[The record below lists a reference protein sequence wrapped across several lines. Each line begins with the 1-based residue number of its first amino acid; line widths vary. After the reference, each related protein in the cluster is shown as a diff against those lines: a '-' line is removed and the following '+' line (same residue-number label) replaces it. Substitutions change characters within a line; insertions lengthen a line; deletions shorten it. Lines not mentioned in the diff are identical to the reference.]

1 MKIVRSKYL
10 EIHCYGDFERITV
23 QRYLDKQCVYPN
35 PKYDKAVKRK
45 KITGYITE
53 TQYVKTYKV
62 EKLKNGTTIFK
73 VLKANRTVFVDVV
86 NNLGLK
92 VDEIVDERICVPARM
107 ACHVKPRDKIQ
118 EQAIKDV
125 VNNEWNYGVL
135 SAPPA
140 AGKSYMAINIACQYK
155 VKTLIVVDM
164 YLLAEQFL
172 ETIHKFTKVHDT
184 RIGIV
189 QGKNRDIENKDII
202 IATAQTL
209 SKDTKLL
216 KELSKFI
223 SFLIIDEVQI
233 ASCDMI
239 QKIVKELVPKY
250 QLGLS
255 GTPYRD
261 DGMDF
266 LIRESVGPII
276 HKANRKDLVDAGSMV
291 TPILRPIFIK
301 DDEMFEKYN
310 LNDEVDFRTVVDEY
324 YNNPKVIDKVTNIM
338 LHHLKNEDSQL
349 AICKEKTMVNEYYK
363 SLLLKIR
370 PSIIKDVEKYNK
382 RIIKEYHNKIEE
394 INNTDILKVVPR
406 KEKNSYEKGHTR
418 LSTLEKYYSDKLQE
432 YKEKEITK
440 IINKIEK
447 LQKKEWFE
455 SDYILEQED
464 LKVIRIITG
473 ELSSVKR
480 NQLID
485 ETNNNEVKILITTN
499 VFDKGLSINR
509 LNIEYLL
516 FSTRERNATVQRVGR
531 CGRAFPNKPTSI
543 IYDIIYDHY
552 MSCFQFYNRKGD
564 CRLSAHQGFTKIHP
578 SIEYFKQF
586 LMNRFKDEPFN
597 DKAKWEEVKNK
608 YIIDINA

>member
-23 QRYLDKQCVYPN
+23 QRYLDKQCIYPN

-53 TQYVKTYKV
+53 TQYVKTYKA
-62 EKLKNGTTIFK
+62 EKLKNGITVFK
-73 VLKANRTVFVDVV
+73 VLKANRTVFVDVI

-107 ACHVKPRDKIQ
+107 ACHAKPRDKMQ

-125 VNNEWNYGVL
+125 INNEWNYGIL
-135 SAPPA
+135 SASPA
-140 AGKSYMAINIACQYK
+140 FGKTYCAIDIMCRLK

-164 YLLAEQFL
+164 SLLIEQFL
-172 ETIHKFTKVHDT
+172 ESIHKFTKVHDT
-184 RIGIV
+184 RIGII
-189 QGKNRDIENKDII
+189 KAKDRDIENKDII

-209 SKDTKLL
+209 SKDEKLL
-216 KELSKFI
+216 KQLSKFI

-261 DGMDF
+261 DGMNF
-266 LIRESVGPII
+266 LITESVGPII

-301 DDEMFEKYN
+301 DDNLFEKYN
-310 LNDEVDFRTVVDEY
+310 LNNDVDFRTVVDEY

-338 LHHLKNEDSQL
+338 LYHLNNNDSQL

-363 SLLLKIR
+363 TLLLKLR
-370 PSIIKDVEKYNK
+370 PSIIEDVKKYNQK
-382 RIIKEYHNKIEE
+382 IIREYHKQIEE
-394 INNTDILKVVPR
+394 INNTDIFKVVPR

-418 LSTLEKYYSDKLQE
+418 LFTIQKHYSDKLQE

-440 IINKIEK
+440 VINKIEK
-447 LQKKEWFE
+447 LQNKEWFE
-455 SDYILEQED
+455 SDYIEEQED
-464 LKVIRIITG
+464 LQVVRRFTANIT
-473 ELSSVKR
+473 SSQR
-480 NQLID
+480 DQLVEEANSGKI
-485 ETNNNEVKILITTN
+485 KILIVST
-499 VFDKGLSINR
+499 VMDKAISISR

-516 FSTRERNATVQRVGR
+516 FSTRERNNTVQRVG
-531 CGRAFPNKPTSI
+531 
-543 IYDIIYDHY
+543 
-552 MSCFQFYNRKGD
+552 
-564 CRLSAHQGFTKIHP
+564 
-578 SIEYFKQF
+578 
-586 LMNRFKDEPFN
+586 
-597 DKAKWEEVKNK
+597 
-608 YIIDINA
+608 

>member
-1 MKIVRSKYL
+1 LKIVRSKYL

-73 VLKANRTVFVDVV
+73 VLKANRTVFVDVI

-107 ACHVKPRDKIQ
+107 ACHAKPRDKMQ

-125 VNNEWNYGVL
+125 INNEWNYGIL
-135 SAPPA
+135 SASPA
-140 AGKSYMAINIACQYK
+140 FGKTYCAIDIMCRLK

-164 YLLAEQFL
+164 SLLIEQFL
-172 ETIHKFTKVHDT
+172 ESIHKFTKVHDT
-184 RIGIV
+184 RIGII
-189 QGKNRDIENKDII
+189 KAKDRDIENKDII

-209 SKDTKLL
+209 SKDEKLL
-216 KELSKFI
+216 KQLSKFV

-266 LIRESVGPII
+266 LITESVGPII

-301 DDEMFEKYN
+301 DNNLFEKYN
-310 LNDEVDFRTVVDEY
+310 LNNDVDFRTVVDEY

-338 LHHLKNEDSQL
+338 LYHLNNNDSQL

-363 SLLLKIR
+363 TLLLKLR
-370 PSIIKDVEKYNK
+370 PSIIEDVKKYNQK
-382 RIIKEYHNKIEE
+382 IIREYHKQIEE
-394 INNTDILKVVPR
+394 INNTDIFKVVPR

-418 LSTLEKYYSDKLQE
+418 LSTIQKHYSDKLQE

-440 IINKIEK
+440 VINKIEK
-447 LQKKEWFE
+447 LQNKEWFE
-455 SDYILEQED
+455 SDYIEEQED
-464 LKVIRIITG
+464 LQVVRRFTANIT
-473 ELSSVKR
+473 SSQR
-480 NQLID
+480 DQLVEEANSGKI
-485 ETNNNEVKILITTN
+485 KILIVST
-499 VFDKGLSINR
+499 VMDKAISISR

-516 FSTRERNATVQRVGR
+516 FSTRERNNTVQRVG
-531 CGRAFPNKPTSI
+531 
-543 IYDIIYDHY
+543 
-552 MSCFQFYNRKGD
+552 
-564 CRLSAHQGFTKIHP
+564 
-578 SIEYFKQF
+578 
-586 LMNRFKDEPFN
+586 
-597 DKAKWEEVKNK
+597 
-608 YIIDINA
+608 

>member
-23 QRYLDKQCVYPN
+23 QRYLDKQCIYPN

-62 EKLKNGTTIFK
+62 EKLKNGITVFK

-107 ACHVKPRDKIQ
+107 ACHAKPRDKMQ

-125 VNNEWNYGVL
+125 INNEWNYGIL
-135 SAPPA
+135 SSSPA
-140 AGKSYMAINIACQYK
+140 SGKSYMAINIACHFK

-164 YLLAEQFL
+164 YLLAEQFV
-172 ETIHKFTKVHDT
+172 ESIHKFTKIHPT
-184 RIGIV
+184 RIGVI
-189 QGKNRDIENKDII
+189 QGKNKDIEHKDII

-209 SKDTKLL
+209 SKDEKLL
-216 KELSKFI
+216 KQLSKFI

-301 DDEMFEKYN
+301 DDNLFEKYN
-310 LNDEVDFRTVVDEY
+310 LNDNIDFRTVVDEY
-324 YNNPKVIDKVTNIM
+324 YNNPKTIDKVTNIM
-338 LHHLKNEDSQL
+338 LYHLNNNDSQL

-363 SLLLKIR
+363 ALLLKIR
-370 PSIIKDVEKYNK
+370 PSIIKDVENYNK
-382 RIIKEYHNKIEE
+382 NIIKEYHKQIEE
-394 INNTDILKVVPR
+394 INNTDIFKVVPR

-418 LSTLEKYYSDKLQE
+418 LSTIQKYYSEKLQE
-432 YKEKEITK
+432 YKDKEITK

-473 ELSSVKR
+473 ELSSNKR
-480 NQLID
+480 NQLISD
-485 ETNNNEVKILITTN
+485 TNNNIVKILITTTC
-499 VFDKGLSINR
+499 FDKGLSIDR

-516 FSTRERNATVQRVGR
+516 FSTRERNSTVQRVGR

-543 IYDIIYDHY
+543 VYDIIYDHY

-597 DKAKWEEVKNK
+597 NKAKWEEVKNK

>member
-53 TQYVKTYKV
+53 TQYVKTYKI

-73 VLKANRTVFVDVV
+73 VLKANRTVFVDVI

-107 ACHVKPRDKIQ
+107 ACHAKPRDKMQ

-125 VNNEWNYGVL
+125 INNEWNYGIL
-135 SAPPA
+135 SASPA
-140 AGKSYMAINIACQYK
+140 FGKTYCAIDIMCRLK

-164 YLLAEQFL
+164 SLLIEQFL
-172 ETIHKFTKVHDT
+172 ESIHKFTKVHDT
-184 RIGIV
+184 RIGII
-189 QGKNRDIENKDII
+189 KAKDRDIENKDII

-209 SKDTKLL
+209 SKDEKLL
-216 KELSKFI
+216 KQLSKFV

-266 LIRESVGPII
+266 LITESVGPII

-301 DDEMFEKYN
+301 DNNLFEKYN
-310 LNDEVDFRTVVDEY
+310 LNNDVDFRTVVDEY

-338 LHHLKNEDSQL
+338 LYHLNNNDSQL

-363 SLLLKIR
+363 TLLLKLR
-370 PSIIKDVEKYNK
+370 PSIIKDIENYNK
-382 RIIKEYHNKIEE
+382 KIIREYHKQIEE
-394 INNTDILKVVPR
+394 INNTDIFKVVPR
-406 KEKNSYEKGHTR
+406 KEKNNYEKGHTR
-418 LSTLEKYYSDKLQE
+418 LSTIQKHYSDKLQE

-440 IINKIEK
+440 VINKIEK
-447 LQKKEWFE
+447 LQNKEWFE
-455 SDYILEQED
+455 SDYILEQND
-464 LKVIRIITG
+464 LSIVRRFTANIT
-473 ELSSVKR
+473 SSQR
-480 NQLID
+480 DQLVEEANSGKI
-485 ETNNNEVKILITTN
+485 KILIVST
-499 VFDKGLSINR
+499 VMDKAISISR

-516 FSTRERNATVQRVGR
+516 FSTRERNNTVQRVG
-531 CGRAFPNKPTSI
+531 
-543 IYDIIYDHY
+543 
-552 MSCFQFYNRKGD
+552 
-564 CRLSAHQGFTKIHP
+564 
-578 SIEYFKQF
+578 
-586 LMNRFKDEPFN
+586 
-597 DKAKWEEVKNK
+597 
-608 YIIDINA
+608 

>member
-62 EKLKNGTTIFK
+62 EKLKNGITVFK

-107 ACHVKPRDKIQ
+107 ACHAKPRDKMQ

-125 VNNEWNYGVL
+125 INNEWNYGVL
-135 SAPPA
+135 SASPA
-140 AGKSYMAINIACQYK
+140 FGKTYCAIDIMCRLK

-164 YLLAEQFL
+164 SLLIEQFL
-172 ETIHKFTKVHDT
+172 ESIHKFTKVHDT
-184 RIGIV
+184 RIGII
-189 QGKNRDIENKDII
+189 KAKDRDIENKDII

-209 SKDTKLL
+209 SKDEKLL
-216 KELSKFI
+216 KQLSKFI

-266 LIRESVGPII
+266 LITESVGPII

-301 DDEMFEKYN
+301 DDNLFEKYN
-310 LNDEVDFRTVVDEY
+310 LNDDVDFRTVVDEY

-338 LHHLKNEDSQL
+338 LYHLNNNDSQL

-363 SLLLKIR
+363 ALLLKLR
-370 PSIIKDVEKYNK
+370 PSIIKDVENYNK
-382 RIIKEYHNKIEE
+382 RIIREYHKQIEE
-394 INNTDILKVVPR
+394 INNTDIFKVVPR

-418 LSTLEKYYSDKLQE
+418 LSTIQKYYSVKLQE

-440 IINKIEK
+440 VINKIEK

-455 SDYILEQED
+455 SDYIEEQED
-464 LKVIRIITG
+464 LQVVRIITG

-480 NQLID
+480 NQLIED
-485 ETNNNEVKILITTN
+485 ATSRKVKILLTTSI
-499 VFDKGLSINR
+499 FDKAVSVNC

-516 FSTRERNATVQRVGR
+516 FSSRERNSTVQRVG
-531 CGRAFPNKPTSI
+531 
-543 IYDIIYDHY
+543 
-552 MSCFQFYNRKGD
+552 
-564 CRLSAHQGFTKIHP
+564 
-578 SIEYFKQF
+578 
-586 LMNRFKDEPFN
+586 
-597 DKAKWEEVKNK
+597 
-608 YIIDINA
+608 

>member
-62 EKLKNGTTIFK
+62 EKLKNGITVFK
-73 VLKANRTVFVDVV
+73 VLKANRTVFVDVI

-92 VDEIVDERICVPARM
+92 VDEIVDERICVTARM
-107 ACHVKPRDKIQ
+107 ACHAKPRDKIQ

-125 VNNEWNYGVL
+125 INNEWNYGIL

-140 AGKSYMAINIACQYK
+140 TGKSFLAINIACHFK

-164 YLLAEQFL
+164 YLLAEQFV
-172 ETIHKFTKVHDT
+172 ESIHKFTKIHPT
-184 RIGIV
+184 RIGVI

-209 SKDTKLL
+209 SKDEKLL
-216 KELSKFI
+216 KQLSKFI

-266 LIRESVGPII
+266 LITESVGPII

-301 DDEMFEKYN
+301 DDNLFEKYN
-310 LNDEVDFRTVVDEY
+310 LNDNVDFRTVVDEY
-324 YNNPKVIDKVTNIM
+324 YNNPKTIDKVTNIM
-338 LHHLKNEDSQL
+338 LYHLNNNDSQL

-363 SLLLKIR
+363 ALLLKIR
-370 PSIIKDVEKYNK
+370 PSIIKDVEKYNQN
-382 RIIKEYHNKIEE
+382 IIKEYHNKIEE
-394 INNTDILKVVPR
+394 INNTDIFKVVPR

-418 LSTLEKYYSDKLQE
+418 LSTLEKHYSDKLQE

-447 LQKKEWFE
+447 FQKKEWFE
-455 SDYILEQED
+455 SDYILEQND

-473 ELSSVKR
+473 ELSANKR
-480 NQLID
+480 NQLISD
-485 ETNNNEVKILITTN
+485 TNNNIVKILITTTC
-499 VFDKGLSINR
+499 FDKGLSIDR

-516 FSTRERNATVQRVGR
+516 FSTRERNSTVQRVGR

-543 IYDIIYDHY
+543 VYDIIYDHY

-597 DKAKWEEVKNK
+597 DEAKWEEVKNK
-608 YIIDINA
+608 YIIDIDA